1 MVALRAARRARV
13 SPWPGPR
20 SLLGYRRVP
29 VTPMGPSCSAVV
41 GSGQQAWRGH
51 AEGRDCASAP
61 TSVTRPCAGSARR
74 THPRQDPHTGRR
86 NSVPVPLLPALT
98 RSLRA
103 AVMPGGWSDAPA
115 WPWWRKLPGGR
126 EVPVEFLT
134 DEQAAAVVDLAL
146 AIAERQRGREPA
158 PAGPLCVGEPV
169 RAGDVGA
176 WKG

>member
-1 MVALRAARRARV
+1 MGEPFDRIMVALRAARRARV

-20 SLLGYRRVP
+20 SLLGYGRVP
-29 VTPMGPSCSAVV
+29 ATPMGPSCSAVV
-41 GSGQQAWRGH
+41 GSEQAWRGH

-115 WPWWRKLPGGR
+115 WPRGRKLPGGR

-146 AIAERQRGREPA
+146 AIAERQRGER
-158 PAGPLCVGEPV
+158 AGSSRAPLCG
-169 RAGDVGA
+169 
-176 WKG
+176 